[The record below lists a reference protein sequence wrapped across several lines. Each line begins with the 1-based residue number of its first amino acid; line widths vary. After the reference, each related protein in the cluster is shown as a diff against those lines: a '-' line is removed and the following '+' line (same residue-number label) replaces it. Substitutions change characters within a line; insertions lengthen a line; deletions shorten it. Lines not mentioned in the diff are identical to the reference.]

1 MKKTKELFHAFVIK
15 PYLCMVKVVDYYLTD
30 KREPS
35 ASGSRLPIVGPVNL
49 LTYQRVRDIV
59 NSHELLSTLST

>member
-1 MKKTKELFHAFVIK
+1 
-15 PYLCMVKVVDYYLTD
+15 MVKVVDYYLTD